1 MLAPWKKSYDI
12 LRQRIEKQRHHFIN
26 KGPYSQSYGFSLE
39 KPHHAQMW
47 ELDHKEGWVLK
58 YWYFQTVVL
67 EETLES
73 PFGCKEIKSINPKGN
88 QPWIFIGRTVDEA
101 KLQYFGN
108 LIWQADSLEKT
119 LMLRKIESRRSGWQR
134 MRWLDSITSLMDR
147 NLSKLWEIV
156 EEREAWCAAVHGSQ
170 RVGYNLVTE

>member
-1 MLAPWKKSYDI
+1 MFAGWGDLSRGEEQVKTDGIKFGQRPTIPIGFISQASQGRWTKGKKAW
-12 LRQRIEKQRHHFIN
+12 RFFEN
-26 KGPYSQSYGFSLE
+26 P
-39 KPHHAQMW
+39 
-47 ELDHKEGWVLK
+47 LDSKEVK
-58 YWYFQTVVL
+58 VV
-67 EETLES
+67 
-73 PFGCKEIKSINPKGN
+73 NPKGN
-88 QPWIFIGRTVDEA
+88 QPWIFIGRTVDET

-119 LMLRKIESRRSGWQR
+119 LMLRKTESRRSGWQR